1 MPKKI
6 IHLTDTVGQAP
17 YTFNMDSRLLFL
29 KVVLFKTNQLGKRI
43 ISFYVKGF
51 RSMKLGRTLWA
62 IIVIKLLIM
71 FGVLKIFFFP
81 DYLHENFTTDMER
94 ADHVSSSLTQI
105 PTEK

>member
-1 MPKKI
+1 MPKKNI
-6 IHLTDTVGQAP
+6 NPANTVSQNP
-17 YTFNMDSRLLFL
+17 YAFNMASRLLFL
-29 KVVLFKTNQLGKRI
+29 KIALFKINQLGKRI
-43 ISFYVKGF
+43 ISFYVEGF
-51 RSMKLGRTLWA
+51 RRMKLGRTLWA

-94 ADHVSSSLTQI
+94 ADHVSSSLTLI

>member
-1 MPKKI
+1 MPKKTI
-6 IHLTDTVGQAP
+6 YLTDTVGQDPFA
-17 YTFNMDSRLLFL
+17 FNMDSRLLFL

-94 ADHVSSSLTQI
+94 ADHVSNSLTQI
-105 PTEK
+105 PSQK

>member
-1 MPKKI
+1 MPKKT
-6 IHLTDTVGQAP
+6 IHLKDTIGQDP
-17 YTFNMDSRLLFL
+17 YAFNMGSRMLFL
-29 KVVLFKTNQLGKRI
+29 KVALFKTNHLGKRI
-43 ISFYVKGF
+43 ISFYVEGF
-51 RSMKLGRTLWA
+51 RRMKLGRTLWA

>member
-1 MPKKI
+1 M
-6 IHLTDTVGQAP
+6 G
-17 YTFNMDSRLLFL
+17 SRLLFL
-29 KVVLFKTNQLGKRI
+29 KIALFKINQLGKRI
-43 ISFYVKGF
+43 ISFYVEGF
-51 RSMKLGRTLWA
+51 RRMKLGRTLWA

-81 DYLHENFTTDMER
+81 NYLHENFTTDMER

>member
-1 MPKKI
+1 MPKKTI
-6 IHLTDTVGQAP
+6 YLTGSVGQDPFA
-17 YTFNMDSRLLFL
+17 FNMDCRLLFL
-29 KVVLFKTNQLGKRI
+29 KVALFKLNQLGKSI
-43 ISFYVKGF
+43 ISFYVEGF

>member
-1 MPKKI
+1 MPKKTI
-6 IHLTDTVGQAP
+6 YLANTAGQNP
-17 YTFNMDSRLLFL
+17 YALNMGSRLLFL
-29 KVVLFKTNQLGKRI
+29 KVALFKTNQLGKRI
-43 ISFYVKGF
+43 ISFYVEGF

>member
-1 MPKKI
+1 MPKKTI
-6 IHLTDTVGQAP
+6 YLIDTVGQDPFA
-17 YTFNMDSRLLFL
+17 FNMDSRLLFL
-29 KVVLFKTNQLGKRI
+29 KVAHFKINQLGKGI
-43 ISFYVKGF
+43 ISFYVEGF

-62 IIVIKLLIM
+62 IIMIKLLIM

>member
-1 MPKKI
+1 MPKKTI
-6 IHLTDTVGQAP
+6 YLTDTVGQDPSA
-17 YTFNMDSRLLFL
+17 FNMDTRLLFL
-29 KVVLFKTNQLGKRI
+29 KVALFKINQLGKRI
-43 ISFYVKGF
+43 ISFYVEGF

-105 PTEK
+105 PKEK